1 VLIRPGAQP
10 GPAWMRN
17 ISDALADPDR
27 SHKVMMPFWAFFLI
41 YMLVFTGL
49 THFVGR
55 SPCPRITCMSPP
67 HTLPGC
73 RSFPTVL

>member
-41 YMLVFTGL
+41 YMLVFIGL
-49 THFVGR
+49 THFVTAVALSRDYPVGR
-55 SPCPRITCMSPP
+55 KAPFFRAGIYGP
-67 HTLPGC
+67 
-73 RSFPTVL
+73 